1 MKGKFGKTL
10 KVSKYYEADFLQNF
24 LLLFMFLLTIKFVK
38 KNQIENK
45 MFFIFLKLSKK
56 KFEIILIPNF
66 NVSEKIGKAVTMEL

>member
-1 MKGKFGKTL
+1 
-10 KVSKYYEADFLQNF
+10 
-24 LLLFMFLLTIKFVK
+24 MFLLTIKFVK